1 MSLFFKRATSVDPL
15 HPRDPGLATLFGLAG
30 SVLVNP
36 RTAMKSTSVYACV
49 KVLAE
54 TMGSLPLHLYQRKQD
69 GREAAKTH
77 PLHQLLRWRPNKT
90 LTATEFWEMVTAIT
104 ALRGNFVAYKK
115 LVANGTQVEELLP
128 LDPDRLDFVKYQG
141 KLAYAYRPEQ
151 GGMIVY
157 LPTEVFHVR
166 GLTLD
171 GFVGLNPI
179 ELHRQTIGADL
190 TAREHGL
197 KVLENSARPGGI
209 LEMENHFKDPKDKE
223 AFKKAFHEATTG
235 GNVAKTVLLEHG
247 IKWRQISLNNSDLQ
261 YLENKSFTRTEIA
274 AIFRVPPHLI
284 GDLTHATYTNI
295 EHQSIDFVRYT
306 MLPWFTRVE
315 QAISRD
321 LLGDEERDTYYAEFL
336 AENLLRGD
344 LKTRSEIYA
353 KGRQWGWYSA
363 NDVRRKENEDPIGQ
377 QGDEYLVPV
386 NMRPADQPYTPPAG
400 GGQAGSVGDAKTG
413 DDDEPAD
420 GDPNAGK
427 KEPVAAS

>member
-1 MSLFFKRATSVDPL
+1 MGIFFNKRAASVDPL
-15 HPRDPGLATLFGLAG
+15 HPRDPGLATLFGLG
-30 SVLVNP
+30 RSILVTPN
-36 RTAMKSTSVYACV
+36 TAMRSTSVYACV

-54 TMGSLPLHLYQRKQD
+54 TMGSLPLHLYKRLSN
-69 GREAAKTH
+69 GNRELAKEH

-90 LTATEFWEMVTAIT
+90 LTATEFWEMATAIV

-115 LVANGTQVEELLP
+115 LAPNGIQVEELLP
-128 LDPDRLDFVKYQG
+128 LDPDKLKLVKYEG
-141 KLAYAYRPEQ
+141 NLACAYYPER

-157 LPTEVFHVR
+157 LPSEVFHVR

-171 GFVGLNPI
+171 GLVGLSPI
-179 ELHRQTIGADL
+179 ELHRETVGFDL
-190 TAREHGL
+190 TARDHGL
-197 KVLENSARPGGI
+197 KVLENAARPGGV
-209 LEMENHFKDPKDKE
+209 LEMDAHFKNETDKE

-247 IKWRQISLNNSDLQ
+247 IKWKQVTLSNSDLQ
-261 YLENKSFTRTEIA
+261 YIESKSFTRTEIA

-284 GDLTHATYTNI
+284 GDLSHATYTNI

-306 MLPWFTRVE
+306 MLPWFTRLE

-321 LLGDEERDTYYAEFL
+321 LLLERERDEYYAEFL

-363 NDVRRKENEDPIGQ
+363 NDVLKKENEPTIGA
-377 QGDEYLVPV
+377 QGDQYLVPV

-400 GGQAGSVGDAKTG
+400 GAKAGGVGDTQVKDG
-413 DDDEPAD
+413 E
-420 GDPNAGK
+420 GDPPPG
-427 KEPVAAS
+427 EPGAPAAET